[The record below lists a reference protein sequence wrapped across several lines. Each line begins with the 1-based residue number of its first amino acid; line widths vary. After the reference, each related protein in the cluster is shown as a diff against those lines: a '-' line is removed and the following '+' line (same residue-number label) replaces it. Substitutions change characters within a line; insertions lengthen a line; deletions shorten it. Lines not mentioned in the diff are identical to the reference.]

1 MIVRVM
7 MRCEV
12 PDVLDCRYV
21 IISDKKV
28 VSLVSVQMTNNS
40 LISSQSTR

>member
-7 MRCEV
+7 IRCEV
-12 PDVLDCRYV
+12 PGVDCRYV